1 MANSTKSITDNGSP
15 RYKNPS
21 LSPEERTNDLLSRMS
36 VQEKIAQLTQVW
48 GLEQMV
54 GMGMPHPKDMAG
66 LGVGSMLYVTGTED
80 KNKYQKIAVEETE
93 HGIPLLYGTDVVHGY
108 RTAFPIPLAM
118 ACSWDPDLIAK
129 AQHTAAKEARAD
141 GIAWT
146 FFPNADIAR
155 DARWGRV
162 GETMGE
168 DPYLSAKMVAA
179 QVKGFQ
185 GADLN
190 SEESIAAC
198 LKHFVGYGA
207 AIGGRDYE
215 QVNLPESELRNT
227 YYKPFQAGIDQGAES
242 IMTAYMDLN
251 NEPLTA
257 SRHQLKEVL
266 RNEFGFDRL
275 LVTDAGTIGNLIT
288 QGNAKDGADAAE
300 RAMHASV
307 NMDMGSYQYLQ
318 NLPAL
323 LEQGKISMEDL
334 DEAVRPILMT
344 KFKLGLFEHPYSEHG
359 KSEKLAADPA
369 SHALARKAAQD
380 SIVLLKNENHLL
392 PLDEKKIR
400 KLAVIGYSADSQVDV
415 GAAVVVG
422 VPAYAVTPLA
432 GLKERLGEDTVLYA
446 PGPFAERTIP
456 NFLSEFIADFGFESP
471 KPQTWEEQTAAIE
484 EAVRTACE
492 ADVVIA
498 VLGESGE
505 MSGEATSRSELS
517 LPGRQ
522 QELLEKL
529 ASTGKPVVLVLIG
542 GRPLAVNW
550 AQEHIDAILMAW
562 QPGREGGH
570 AIADILFG
578 DANPSAHLAMT
589 FPRSAG
595 ACPLYYATTLTHQ
608 PVDQQS
614 QPFSR
619 YWNELSSPLYP
630 FGHGLSYSSFT
641 YSNLRTD
648 KKEIAVG
655 ETLTVSVDIT
665 NTSKLD
671 GQEVAQLYI
680 HQRWGSDTR
689 PMRELKGF
697 RKLLIPAGETR
708 TVTFTLGPEELTYY
722 STAKQAYVQ
731 DAAAFD
737 LWAGGDSCAQL
748 HAEFAVV

>member
-1 MANSTKSITDNGSP
+1 MNNNTDAA
-15 RYKNPS
+15 YKNPS
-21 LSPEERTNDLLSRMS
+21 LSPEERTSDLLSRMS
-36 VQEKIAQLTQVW
+36 VQDKIAQLTQVW

-54 GMGMPHPKDMAG
+54 NMGMPHPKDMAG
-66 LGVGSMLYVTGTED
+66 LGVGSMLYVESTEN
-80 KNKYQKIAVEETE
+80 KNKYQKVAVEETA
-93 HGIPLLYGTDVVHGY
+93 HGIPLLYGTDVTHGY

-118 ACSWDPDLIAK
+118 ACSWDPELLTQ
-129 AQHTAAKEARAD
+129 AQHVAAKEARAD

-168 DPYLSAKMVAA
+168 DPYLSSKLVAA

-185 GADLN
+185 GDDL
-190 SEESIAAC
+190 SGQESIAAC

-227 YYKPFQAGIDQGAES
+227 YYRTFEAGIRQGAES
-242 IMTAYMDLN
+242 VMTAYMDLN

-266 RNEFGFDRL
+266 RDEMEFDRL
-275 LVTDAGTIGNLIT
+275 IVTDAGTIGNLIT
-288 QGNAKDGADAAE
+288 QGNSKDGLDAAE
-300 RAMHASV
+300 RAMKATV

-318 NLPAL
+318 NIPAL
-323 LEQGKISMEDL
+323 LETGRITMEEL

-344 KFKLGLFEHPYSEHG
+344 KFKLGLFENPYSEHG
-359 KSEKLAADPA
+359 KSEKLAADPE

-380 SIVLLKNENHLL
+380 SIVLLKNENNLL
-392 PLDEKKIR
+392 PLDQQKVHKT
-400 KLAVIGYSADSQVDV
+400 AVIGYQANSTIDC

-422 VPAYAVTPLA
+422 VPAYAVTPLE
-432 GLKERLGEDTVLYA
+432 GLQERLGKENVLYA

-471 KPQTWEEQTAAIE
+471 KPQTWDEQTNAIE
-484 EAVRTACE
+484 EAVRTAEE

-498 VLGESGE
+498 FLGESGE
-505 MSGEATSRSELS
+505 MSGEATSRSDLS

-529 ASTGKPVVLVLIG
+529 VATGKPVVLVLIG

-550 AQEHIDAILMAW
+550 AQEHAGAILMAW

-608 PVDQQS
+608 PVAQQP

-630 FGHGLSYSSFT
+630 FGYGLSYSTFS

-648 KKEIAVG
+648 KEEISIG
-655 ETLTVSVDIT
+655 DTLTVSVDVT
-665 NTSKLD
+665 NTSDRD
-671 GQEVAQLYI
+671 GYTVAQLYL
-680 HQRWGSDTR
+680 HQRWGSDSR
-689 PMRELKGF
+689 PIRELKGF
-697 RKLLIPAGETR
+697 DKVPVPAGETR
-708 TVTFTLGPEELTYY
+708 TVTFRIGPDELTYY
-722 STAKQAYVQ
+722 STSKRAYVQ

-737 LWAGGDSCAQL
+737 VWVGSDSTAEL
-748 HAEFAVV
+748 HAEFAVKAAE